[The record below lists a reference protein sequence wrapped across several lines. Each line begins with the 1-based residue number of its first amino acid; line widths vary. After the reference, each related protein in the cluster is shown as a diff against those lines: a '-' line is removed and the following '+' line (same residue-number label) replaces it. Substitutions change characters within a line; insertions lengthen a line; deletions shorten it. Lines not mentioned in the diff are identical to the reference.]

1 MIRLGFTRPEER
13 LEDAV
18 REAEGMGFK
27 VLSAPSMR
35 IITGDG
41 EEFRKAR
48 DYLSSGKASF
58 AVFGSMTAVEK
69 CIDAYGDE
77 FPSLFENV
85 KVVSIG
91 PSTEKALIDAGVRSD
106 MMPPEYSSYGIVD
119 MLKDKVNGKTVL
131 LVRSDSGTRV
141 LYEGLS
147 EAGADVVTIA
157 TYKLDEFGVTPEL
170 SEIMDAIENR
180 ELDVMAF
187 TSPKSARIFYTQM
200 KDRFG
205 NRTSELMDSIKIAA
219 IGDPTADAIRMFG
232 REPEIIAAEFTFT
245 GMLND
250 TASFF
255 GMPVAGDKE

>member
-18 REAEGMGFK
+18 REAEGMGFR

-35 IITGDG
+35 IITGDAG
-41 EEFRKAR
+41 EFQKAR

-69 CIDAYGDE
+69 CIGAYGDE
-77 FPSLFENV
+77 FSPLFENV
-85 KVVSIG
+85 RVVSIG
-91 PSTEKALIDAGVRSD
+91 PSTEKALTGAGVRSD

-131 LVRSDSGTRV
+131 LVRSDSGTKV
-141 LYEGLS
+141 LHEGLS
-147 EAGADVVTIA
+147 DAGADVVTIA
-157 TYKLDEFGVTPEL
+157 TYKLDEFGVTAEL
-170 SEIMDAIENR
+170 TEIMDSIENGD
-180 ELDVMAF
+180 LDVMAF
-187 TSPKSARIFYTQM
+187 TSPKSARIFYGQM
-200 KDRFG
+200 KERFG
-205 NRTSELMDSIKIAA
+205 DGTLGLMDSIKIAA
-219 IGDPTADAIRMFG
+219 IGDPTADAIRKFN

-250 TASFF
+250 IASFF
-255 GMPVAGDKE
+255 GMPAAGNKE